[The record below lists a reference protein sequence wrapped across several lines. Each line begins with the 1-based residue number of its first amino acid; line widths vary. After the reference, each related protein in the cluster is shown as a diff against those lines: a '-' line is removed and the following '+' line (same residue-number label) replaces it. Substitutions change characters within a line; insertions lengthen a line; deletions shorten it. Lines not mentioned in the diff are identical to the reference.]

1 MPLTLI
7 TAADGCSLLENGDK
21 LVTSHQPGG
30 HATGRGQYPLKP
42 IEKKIKTCVK
52 QASTSTR
59 KQRPVPVA
67 ARFSPGASRPTHR
80 HAADSNR
87 SKRAPKTEPRGQ
99 ATGTEWG
106 VSSLPDESGQQGDVC
121 R

>member
-1 MPLTLI
+1 MALTLI
-7 TAADGCSLLENGDK
+7 TAADGHSLLENGDK
-21 LVTSHQPGG
+21 LVTSHQPWD

-42 IEKKIKTCVK
+42 IEKKNKTCVK

-67 ARFSPGASRPTHR
+67 ARFSPGAIRPTHSQ
-80 HAADSNR
+80 AVDSNR

-99 ATGTEWG
+99 TTGTEWG
-106 VSSLPDESGQQGDVC
+106 VSPLPDKSGLQGVVC